1 MKWWDQMPWSYDIN
15 IATLA
20 LLWLLLYWNIF
31 FLFFY
36 FQHICVFK
44 YSIFFFYSC
53 LTDLYLLFRVFK
65 LFRFNSYYS
74 LISFAIINL
83 FSIWLL
89 SLLFHLLPSF
99 VLNIFSVPFNL
110 STNFC
115 YYSFWCFI
123 TGYSRDYNIYHN
135 LLIYH
140 NIFQINTKFW

>member
-1 MKWWDQMPWSYDIN
+1 MAAFTICSNFGAQKIKSDTVSTVSPSISHEVVGPDAIF
-15 IATLA
+15 
-20 LLWLLLYWNIF
+20 NIF
-31 FLFFY
+31 VFLY
-36 FQHICVFK
+36 IA
-44 YSIFFFYSC
+44 YFFYSC
-53 LTDLYLLFRVFK
+53 RIDLYRLFRVFK

-115 YYSFWCFI
+115 YHSFWCFI
-123 TGYSRDYNIYHN
+123 TGYSRDYNIFHN

-140 NIFQINTKFW
+140 NIFQINTKF